1 MGNVKNIAISILDA
15 EDKNDT
21 LKKIYDA
28 SMKIAQMKFEN
39 CFNSIIHL
47 DVMDNK
53 FVPNTGIDL
62 ECILAAKKYNFF
74 TDLHL
79 MVESPID
86 DGFIDKALEYG
97 VDSIT
102 VHYEI
107 NDFENVIKYLSSKNV
122 EVGVAVKPD
131 TDISLLKQYE
141 EYFDKILIMTV
152 EPGFGGQKYINKC
165 NEKIKL
171 AATSMFK
178 DKKIEIDGGVNE
190 ETIKFGLRNNVNT
203 FVLGNAFIHS
213 DDYYE
218 TLLKFNI
225 IKDIEELFSKSNTKD
240 LILAIREISKKY
252 VNIGCDFEIVSFLMN
267 SKYEEYRSL
276 GNFMISEIVEQN
288 KENKELLGKIKENLP
303 NTF

>member
-15 EDKNDT
+15 KDKNDT

-74 TDLHL
+74 TGLHL

-203 FVLGNAFIHS
+203 FVVGNAFIHS

-252 VNIGCDFEIVSFLMN
+252 VKIGCDFEIISFLMN

>member
-1 MGNVKNIAISILDA
+1 MENVKNIAISILDA
-15 EDKNDT
+15 KDKNET
-21 LKKIYDA
+21 LKKIYDVTTKLNQLNLKK
-28 SMKIAQMKFEN
+28 SFR
-39 CFNSIIHL
+39 SIIHL

-53 FVPNTGIDL
+53 FVPNTGIYL
-62 ECILAAKKYNFF
+62 ECILDAKKYNFF

-79 MVESPID
+79 MVESPIG

-107 NDFENVIKYLSSKNV
+107 NEFENVIKYLSSKNV

-131 TDISLLKQYE
+131 TDISVLKQYE

-203 FVLGNAFIHS
+203 FVVGNAFIHS

-252 VNIGCDFEIVSFLMN
+252 VKIGCEFEIISFLMN